1 MNPQTEREGGV
12 APDKESLRG
21 ISALARSCGV
31 SAKALRLYEARG
43 LLGTV
48 QRRGSYRLYSEA
60 QLARVRMIRLAQSL
74 GFRLAEL
81 QWIADGDWLA
91 AERQLRQR
99 EFEVQSEIQRLHG
112 QLEAIRQARADIA
125 TCPQLAAAGHWP
137 DCQPTRSDPRA

>member
-1 MNPQTEREGGV
+1 MTLHAERKGV
-12 APDKESLRG
+12 IAPDENHLLG
-21 ISALARSCGV
+21 IGTLARRCGV

-48 QRRGSYRLYSEA
+48 QRRGNYRLYSEA

-74 GFRLAEL
+74 GFKLADL
-81 QWIADGDWLA
+81 QWIANGDWLA

-99 EFEVQSEIQRLHG
+99 ELAVQSELQRLHG

-125 TCPQLAAAGHWP
+125 TCPQPAAAGHWP
-137 DCQPTRSDPRA
+137 DCEPTRADP